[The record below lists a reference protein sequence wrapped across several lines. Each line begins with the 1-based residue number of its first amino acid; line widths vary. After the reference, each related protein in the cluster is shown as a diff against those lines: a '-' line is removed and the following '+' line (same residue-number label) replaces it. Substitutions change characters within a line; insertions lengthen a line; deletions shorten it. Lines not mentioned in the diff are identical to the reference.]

1 MYSPFSRFRGEDDLE
16 AQVAHLSKEMS
27 SLKKALARR
36 GSDAYD
42 DARDA
47 TVDVYGDLRDRFVDA
62 LPGMRK
68 RARAAGDVARD
79 HPATAAIVGL
89 LVVGLVATMLA
100 RR

>member
-42 DARDA
+42 GARDA
-47 TVDVYGDLRDRFVDA
+47 TADVYGDLRDRFVDA